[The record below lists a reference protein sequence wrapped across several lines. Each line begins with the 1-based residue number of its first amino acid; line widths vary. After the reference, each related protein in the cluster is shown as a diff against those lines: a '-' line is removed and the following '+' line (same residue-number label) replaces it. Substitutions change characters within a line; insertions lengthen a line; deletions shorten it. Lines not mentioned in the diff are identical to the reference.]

1 MSRKLQVNERGS
13 WRDVLSNVEAHQ
25 EIPVMEAALQLH
37 NAAGGTRFRMF
48 DVRSQKV
55 LAYCEGGCWDSRAAG

>member
-1 MSRKLQVNERGS
+1 MKLQVNERGS
-13 WRDVLSNVEAHQ
+13 WRDVLTNVEAHN

-37 NAAGGTRFRMF
+37 NASGGTPLRMF

-55 LAYCEGGCWDSRAAG
+55 LAHCQGGCWDTKGAT